1 MPSLCSAA
9 DYGQRSKVV
18 PNQGK
23 QQQSQGNRGKND
35 FKDKKVTVMFFLTD
49 QKYKDKKVKD
59 NPQSPKTIKPGK
71 GSGQKIISAVSP
83 KSK

>member
-1 MPSLCSAA
+1 
-9 DYGQRSKVV
+9 
-18 PNQGK
+18 
-23 QQQSQGNRGKND
+23 
-35 FKDKKVTVMFFLTD
+35 MFFLTD

-59 NPQSPKTIKPGK
+59 NPQSPKTIKPSK

>member
-1 MPSLCSAA
+1 
-9 DYGQRSKVV
+9 
-18 PNQGK
+18 
-23 QQQSQGNRGKND
+23 
-35 FKDKKVTVMFFLTD
+35 MFFLED